1 MCRGG
6 RASFRAPGLDDGVR
20 CASSSF
26 RRRLAQS
33 SDALRGQPDSHL
45 RTMAG
50 GNLYVA
56 CWDAATTWRAGASLL
71 TLSAPLV
78 LLMYFGI
85 LCREART
92 ARRQG
97 TRLADLPQV
106 GHAVCLACALLLAAF
121 GSVAQVRLDL
131 ACQAPAWVGFAGAS
145 GLVALV
151 FSDLAG
157 ARHGKLSGHVYIRAL
172 AGAVFLE
179 VLPLALATNLRTPGG
194 ALALT
199 LSASAL
205 ASVFAAKWARL
216 SAVDGPQTR
225 VADALT
231 EVTAS

>member
-1 MCRGG
+1 MRRGG

-20 CASSSF
+20 FSSKCF
-26 RRRLAQS
+26 RRRLAINL
-33 SDALRGQPDSHL
+33 DALRGQPHAHL
-45 RTMAG
+45 RTMAE

-56 CWDAATTWRAGASLL
+56 CWDTATTWRAGASLL

-85 LCREART
+85 LCREARS

-97 TRLADLPQV
+97 TRLGDLPQV

-121 GSVAQVRLDL
+121 GSAAQVRPDL
-131 ACQAPAWVGFAGAS
+131 ACQAPVWVGFAGAS

-151 FSDLAG
+151 FLDLAG
-157 ARHGKLSGHVYIRAL
+157 ARHGKLSGHVCIRAL
-172 AGAVFLE
+172 AGAAFLE
-179 VLPLALATNLRTPGG
+179 VLPLALVTNLRTPGG

-205 ASVFAAKWARL
+205 ASVFVAKWARS
-216 SAVDGPQTR
+216 SA
-225 VADALT
+225 AD
-231 EVTAS
+231 